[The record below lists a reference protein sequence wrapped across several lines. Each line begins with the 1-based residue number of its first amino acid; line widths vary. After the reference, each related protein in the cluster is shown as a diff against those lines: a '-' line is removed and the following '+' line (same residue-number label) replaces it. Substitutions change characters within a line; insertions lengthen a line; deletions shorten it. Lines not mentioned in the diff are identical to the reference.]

1 MHIKNAFTP
10 NYTLFELVTEIME
23 IDNRKCYNCG
33 KKFRTPAELQRH
45 QKRKTP
51 CLIREISEADKNNPN
66 RCIYCN
72 KVMSKKEHL
81 TRHLTK
87 CKVKNGG
94 IQTLYD
100 KVKYEETI
108 RIMKEEQERKDQ
120 ERERKDQEQ
129 ERKNQELERKNQELM
144 EEFRK
149 LKEQVE
155 KGNYTIVNNNNTTNN
170 NNTVNNI
177 IIEKLVINDYKH
189 ANIAHLVDYDVF
201 SKIFKEHWINTP
213 VALVEK
219 IWFDPKHPENIS
231 LHLVNKKNGEM
242 LVVKGNKWATD
253 NTTNIIPEI
262 REFTYS
268 LVIEILRHFSER
280 LSADK
285 IINDFN
291 RDVPGDIVVNRRT
304 PCEWEDG
311 EYFKKLLD
319 GRPISAES
327 IKAKNDQLLE

>member
-1 MHIKNAFTP
+1 
-10 NYTLFELVTEIME
+10 ME
-23 IDNRKCYNCG
+23 PVEQINNPDQFRCYNCG
-33 KKFRTPAELQRH
+33 KQFKKQVEYNRH
-45 QKRKTP
+45 KERKTP
-51 CLIREISEADKNNPN
+51 CLIREVKPGELNNPN

-72 KVMSKKEHL
+72 KIFSTGSNLKKHL
-81 TRHLTK
+81 K
-87 CKVKNGG
+87 ICKVKNGG
-94 IQTLYD
+94 LNTLFD

-108 RIMKEEQERKDQ
+108 RIMKEEQAQKN
-120 ERERKDQEQ
+120 QEQ

-155 KGNYTIVNNNNTTNN
+155 KGNHTIVNNNNTTNNTTNN

-177 IIEKLVINDYKH
+177 IIEKLVINDYNR
-189 ANIAHLVDYDVF
+189 ANITHLVDYDVF

-242 LVVKGNKWATD
+242 LVVKGNKWVTD

-262 REFTYS
+262 REFTYN
-268 LVIEILRHFSER
+268 LVIEILRHFGKR
-280 LSADK
+280 LSDDK

-291 RDVPGDIVVNRRT
+291 RDVPHDISVNRRT
-304 PCEWEDG
+304 PCEWEDN

-327 IKAKNDQLLE
+327 IKAKNDNLLE